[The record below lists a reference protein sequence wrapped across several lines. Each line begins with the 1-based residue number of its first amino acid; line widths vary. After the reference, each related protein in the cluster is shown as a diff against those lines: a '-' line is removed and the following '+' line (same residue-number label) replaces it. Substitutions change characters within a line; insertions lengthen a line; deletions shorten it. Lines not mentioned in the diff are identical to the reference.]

1 MRRLLSVLAVASVA
15 LALVVFSQA
24 SSITATPIYLSVPSS
39 LSYVVFNAVNVTYL
53 SLPTAPDLANYTI
66 TVAAQHINVTIKLV
80 NVNTGTSMEIRAW
93 IPKWEYQYI
102 YLAPNISSVIF
113 FINATEK
120 GTTQVIS
127 PYTAGDV
134 GLVYNSAGKQVNS
147 VYAIGFGTLM
157 TVYNGQVMPVN
168 QTPIFDQYLNG
179 QAGVQYS
186 VTNGYEGI
194 YILYVTT

>member
-1 MRRLLSVLAVASVA
+1 MRRVVSLITLASVA
-15 LALVVFSQA
+15 LALVAFSQT
-24 SSITATPIYLSVPSS
+24 STITATPIYLSVPST
-39 LSYVVFNAVNVTYL
+39 LRYVVFNAVNVTYL
-53 SLPTAPDLANYTI
+53 NLPTSPDLANYTI
-66 TVAAQHINVTIKLV
+66 TVAAQHINVTIELV
-80 NVNTGTSMEIRAW
+80 NVNTGTTMEIRAW

-113 FINATEK
+113 FINATEE

-127 PYTAGDV
+127 PYTVGNV
-134 GLVYNSAGKQVNS
+134 GLVYSSAGKQVNS

-168 QTPIFDQYLNG
+168 QTPIFNQYLNG
-179 QAGVQYS
+179 QAGVEYS